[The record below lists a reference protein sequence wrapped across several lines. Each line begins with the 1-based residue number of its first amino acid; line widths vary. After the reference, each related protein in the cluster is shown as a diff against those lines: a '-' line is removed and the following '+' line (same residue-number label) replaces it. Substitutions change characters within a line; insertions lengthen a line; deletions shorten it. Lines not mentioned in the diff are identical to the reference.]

1 MFFPKCFPL
10 FFSLYVSGDRHSVNA
25 ILKVMARKEMDVNAK
40 CFSGAEASIR
50 KGAGGS
56 NARGQHAGDL
66 WTAMDCA
73 IEYVL
78 CVCMFIVFSI
88 NTHL

>member
-1 MFFPKCFPL
+1 MFSPFL
-10 FFSLYVSGDRHSVNA
+10 FTIYVSGDRHSVNA

-78 CVCMFIVFSI
+78 CVLCLLYFQ
-88 NTHL
+88 

>member
-1 MFFPKCFPL
+1 MFSPFL
-10 FFSLYVSGDRHSVNA
+10 FTIYVSGDRHSVNA

-50 KGAGGS
+50 KSAGGS

-78 CVCMFIVFSI
+78 CVLCLLYFQ
-88 NTHL
+88 

>member
-1 MFFPKCFPL
+1 M
-10 FFSLYVSGDRHSVNA
+10 NA

-50 KGAGGS
+50 KSAGGS

-78 CVCMFIVFSI
+78 CVLCLLYFQ
-88 NTHL
+88 